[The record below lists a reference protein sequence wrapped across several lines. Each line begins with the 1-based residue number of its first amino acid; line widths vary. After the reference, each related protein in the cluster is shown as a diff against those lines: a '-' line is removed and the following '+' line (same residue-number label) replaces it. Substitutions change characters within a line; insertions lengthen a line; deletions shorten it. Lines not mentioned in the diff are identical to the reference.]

1 VSGLEFT
8 LEPTSY
14 SLIEDFENYSLGT
27 FNGTTNATEVW
38 STQSL
43 SPTVLVAVQDDGTT
57 RHLAQGWASG
67 SRGAGRA
74 VTPIPQGEKGVYH
87 FRIRTTTGTPD
98 TTFGLSDIPSGTAFS
113 FGDFEAQVFLI
124 GNAGTIEL
132 GARNGG
138 SYQSLTTGLATDTW
152 YDLWLVIDNGADTYD
167 VHFGTSANPNTSTLA
182 AAQLNAITGVTG
194 AIAENETAY
203 QIYISGNPSAFGYP
217 ATTAQVQAMIDEV
230 NASILASNPLV
241 VTHLGFNP
249 GGGFDLSVS
258 GLNPARTYR
267 LMRSADLNSFST
279 EVERKQPS
287 AATALF
293 TDPNPPEDKAFY
305 RLEPVSEPS
314 P

>member
-1 VSGLEFT
+1 
-8 LEPTSY
+8 
-14 SLIEDFENYSLGT
+14 
-27 FNGTTNATEVW
+27 
-38 STQSL
+38 
-43 SPTVLVAVQDDGTT
+43 
-57 RHLAQGWASG
+57 
-67 SRGAGRA
+67 
-74 VTPIPQGEKGVYH
+74 
-87 FRIRTTTGTPD
+87 
-98 TTFGLSDIPSGTAFS
+98 
-113 FGDFEAQVFLI
+113 
-124 GNAGTIEL
+124 
-132 GARNGG
+132 
-138 SYQSLTTGLATDTW
+138 
-152 YDLWLVIDNGADTYD
+152 
-167 VHFGTSANPNTSTLA
+167 
-182 AAQLNAITGVTG
+182 
-194 AIAENETAY
+194 
-203 QIYISGNPSAFGYP
+203 
-217 ATTAQVQAMIDEV
+217 MIDEV